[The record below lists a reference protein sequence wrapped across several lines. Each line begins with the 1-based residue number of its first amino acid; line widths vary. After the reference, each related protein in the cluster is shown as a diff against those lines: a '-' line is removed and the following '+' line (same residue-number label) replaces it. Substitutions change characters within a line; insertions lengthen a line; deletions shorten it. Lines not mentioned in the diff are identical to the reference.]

1 MNDDQLYLKVT
12 EEVTNGKID
21 PALWA
26 KAIAK
31 ALGDED
37 KGKYEYINLRVEQLK
52 ESPQNSSSQPGDE
65 RYMPPGAIVTPLPD
79 DDTKGGGSTDTFTV
93 EDDDT
98 PENPSSDFATT
109 YESSSFFKKL
119 ISGEF
124 GLAKTYWG
132 FAIGIGF
139 LLYIFSFA
147 IGSMGSPA
155 LSIIWILGLY
165 TYQVIV
171 WIGVW
176 RAASLYNGP
185 MIWAGLAKF
194 AVILGA
200 LMAFGQ
206 LATIFNP

>member
-1 MNDDQLYLKVT
+1 MS
-12 EEVTNGKID
+12 
-21 PALWA
+21 
-26 KAIAK
+26 
-31 ALGDED
+31 GD
-37 KGKYEYINLRVEQLK
+37 
-52 ESPQNSSSQPGDE
+52 
-65 RYMPPGAIVTPLPD
+65 
-79 DDTKGGGSTDTFTV
+79 
-93 EDDDT
+93 
-98 PENPSSDFATT
+98 
-109 YESSSFFKKL
+109 
-119 ISGEF
+119 F

-132 FAIGIGF
+132 FAIGVGF
-139 LLYIFSFA
+139 LLYIFSIA